1 MRGGATVRT
10 FQGVEELRAA
20 VGEDLG
26 TSSWIT
32 VDQKRID
39 LFADATDDHQWIH
52 VDPERAKGGPFGGTV
67 AHGFLT
73 VALIPAFGWDTFAVE
88 GVSMTV
94 NYGMNKVRFPAP
106 VPVGSRVRGHSKLL
120 DVTDVNGG
128 VQATIGGTVEIED
141 QPKPACVAE
150 VVLRYLF

>member
-1 MRGGATVRT
+1 
-10 FQGVEELRAA
+10 VEELRAA

-52 VDPERAKGGPFGGTV
+52 VDPERAAGGPFGGTV

-120 DVTDVNGG
+120 DVTDVTGG

-141 QPKPACVAE
+141 QSKPACVAE
-150 VVLRYLF
+150 VVLRYLS

>member
-1 MRGGATVRT
+1 MRT

-52 VDPERAKGGPFGGTV
+52 VDPERAATGPFGRTV

-73 VALIPAFGWDTFAVE
+73 VALLPAFGWDTFTVE

-128 VQATIGGTVEIED
+128 VAATIGGTVEIED
-141 QPKPACVAE
+141 SPKPACVAE

>member
-1 MRGGATVRT
+1 MRT

-52 VDPERAKGGPFGGTV
+52 VDPDRAASGPFGRTV

-73 VALIPAFGWDTFAVE
+73 VALLPAFGWDTFAVE

-94 NYGMNKVRFPAP
+94 NYGLNKVRFPAP

-120 DVTDVNGG
+120 DVTDVTGG
-128 VQATIGGTVEIED
+128 VQASIGGTVEIED
-141 QPKPACVAE
+141 HAKPACVAE
-150 VVLRYLF
+150 VMLRYLF